1 LRNDLNKPKCT
12 DKTWEGQSDCV
23 HCAIRGRVLFADIP
37 ESDLDHL
44 VRPIENFTYAAN
56 SVLYRSGE
64 KNDAVYTIRQGLI
77 KLVQYLPN
85 GTARTIRLLRQNDI
99 IGLEALLEEPYRH
112 TAVTMQETKLCRI
125 PLDVINALEKNHP
138 ELAHQLQVRWQK
150 NLDEADRFITEF
162 STGSAESRTAR
173 LLLFL
178 GGSSEGNCF
187 NHITREDIASILSIT
202 TETASR
208 IMADFKRRG
217 LVTCTAGSDCSCNPE
232 KLILIAEGF

>member
-12 DKTWEGQSDCV
+12 DKAWEGRSDCV
-23 HCAIRGRVLFADIP
+23 HCAIRSRVLFADIP
-37 ESDLDHL
+37 ECDLDHL
-44 VRPIENFTYAAN
+44 VSPIENFTYAAN

-64 KNDAVYTIRQGLI
+64 KNDAVFTIRQGLI

-85 GTARTIRLLRQNDI
+85 GTVRTVRLLGRNDI
-99 IGLEALLEEPYRH
+99 IGLEAILEEPYRH
-112 TAVTMQETKLCRI
+112 SAVTMQETKLCRI

-138 ELAHQLQVRWQK
+138 ELGHQLRLRWQK

-162 STGSAESRTAR
+162 STGSAESRIAR

-178 GGSSEGNCF
+178 GGSSKGFCF
-187 NHITREDIASILSIT
+187 NHIGRDDIASILAIT

-208 IMADFKRRG
+208 IMADFKRRDFINC
-217 LVTCTAGSDCSCNPE
+217 LPGSDCSCNPE
-232 KLILIAEGF
+232 KLKLIAEEL